1 LLAGALRGEPWPWRR
16 LVESYAGLVW
26 SVARSFGL
34 DSQAAADVSQTTWLK
49 LIQYGS
55 TIRDGDKVGSWLAT
69 TAANEAR
76 RILRSRKREAPAAEI
91 DSGALDP
98 AARPEQAVLDAEL
111 ALELRAAVA
120 ALSTDC
126 RQLLQLLLVEPRLS
140 YEEIGVILDKP
151 VGSIGPT
158 RGRCLE
164 RLREI
169 LGA

>member
-1 LLAGALRGEPWPWRR
+1 LRGEPWPWRR

-26 SVARSFGL
+26 AVARSFGL
-34 DSQAAADVSQTTWLK
+34 DGQTAADVSQTTWLK

-76 RILRSRKREAPAAEI
+76 RILRSRQRESSAAVI
-91 DSGALDP
+91 DAGVLDP
-98 AARPEQAVLDAEL
+98 GPRPEQAVLDAEL
-111 ALELRAAVA
+111 ALELQAAVA
-120 ALSTDC
+120 SLSAEC
-126 RQLLQLLLVEPRLS
+126 RQLLLLLLVEPRLS
-140 YEEIGVILDKP
+140 YEEIGVVLDKP

-164 RLREI
+164 RLRGI
-169 LGA
+169 LGT